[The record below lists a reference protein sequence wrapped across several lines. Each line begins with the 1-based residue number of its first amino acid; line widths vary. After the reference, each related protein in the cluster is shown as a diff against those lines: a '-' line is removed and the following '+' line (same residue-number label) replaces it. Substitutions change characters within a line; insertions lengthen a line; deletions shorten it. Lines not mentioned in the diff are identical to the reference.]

1 MNNNFLNLNTLTALE
16 EGPYQDC
23 TLVRIDVTQEG
34 SEGLK
39 YLELVFK
46 IKGHDVVDRIFGK
59 NSPRLQ
65 SLIKSLTPYVPDGQL
80 NLSAWRGVRCNL
92 KLKNYVS
99 GGIEY
104 PQTFDWDWI
113 NPSNEIVPTATP
125 VPTDRI
131 TPNASDK
138 FIKKMRKSD
147 PEGADFISEI
157 STDELK

>member
-1 MNNNFLNLNTLTALE
+1 MNNNFLNLNALTALE

-23 TLVRIDVTQEG
+23 TLVRIDVIRDG

-39 YLELVFK
+39 YLELIFK

-65 SLIKSLTPYVPDGQL
+65 MLIKSLMPYVPEGQL
-80 NLSAWRGVRCNL
+80 NLSAWRDVRCNL

-113 NPSNEIVPTATP
+113 NPSNKIVTTPTP
-125 VPTDRI
+125 VTTDKVAL
-131 TPNASDK
+131 TAGEK
-138 FIKKMRKSD
+138 FLKKMLSSNH
-147 PEGADFISEI
+147 EGSDFIGDI
-157 STDELK
+157 NTDELK